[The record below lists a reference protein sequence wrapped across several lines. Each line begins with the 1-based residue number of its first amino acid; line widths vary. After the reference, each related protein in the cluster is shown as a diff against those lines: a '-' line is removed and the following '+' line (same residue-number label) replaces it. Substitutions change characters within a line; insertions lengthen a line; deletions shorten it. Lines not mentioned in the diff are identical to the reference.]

1 MDDNKVYFIQRK
13 DSAEELYGCGYV
25 ITGTKKVLALKNFYK
40 EVIGK
45 DLLITPPIFEEVK

>member
-13 DSAEELYGCGYV
+13 DSAEELYGCGYA
-25 ITGTKKVLALKNFYK
+25 IAGTKKVLALKNFYK
-40 EVIGK
+40 EVIGE